1 MEQEAIM
8 MEQKEVAGVLTVGT
22 PAPHFRLASA
32 QGPEVA
38 LEEYRGKHNV
48 VLWFS
53 LGLACPFC
61 RRYMTQLRLGYSEI
75 QKRGAEVLQVT
86 HSTPE
91 EARLYFQQ
99 YQLLFPYL
107 CDPERAVYQR
117 YGISIVRGNLFEE
130 IRTAAVGITA
140 VVSDRI
146 FHGEKTSSYMPL
158 KKRYG
163 STHIE
168 QQAVFILD
176 KSGIIRYVH
185 ASNPLGGLPS
195 NAEYLRQ
202 LDKLQ

>member
-1 MEQEAIM
+1 VEQQETTNGM
-8 MEQKEVAGVLTVGT
+8 LPVGT
-22 PAPHFRLASA
+22 PAPNFRLVSA
-32 QGPEVA
+32 QGPDVA
-38 LEEYRGKHNV
+38 LEDYRGKCNV

-53 LGLACPFC
+53 LGLSCPFC

-75 QKRGAEVLQVT
+75 QKRGAEVFQIT
-86 HSTPE
+86 HSTAE
-91 EARLYFQQ
+91 EAQFYFQQ

-117 YGISIVRGNLFEE
+117 YGISIVPYSLFDEVR
-130 IRTAAVGITA
+130 IAAVSITA

-146 FHGEKTSSYMPL
+146 FRGEKTASHMPL
-158 KKRYG
+158 MKRYG

-176 KSGIIRYVH
+176 KSGVIRYVH

-195 NAEYLRQ
+195 NTEYLRQ
-202 LDKLQ
+202 LDKLRD